1 MVALAY
7 ALAVIAGLWLG
18 VHWAFVAVMHAKAV
32 KERGS
37 LTAYWSVILL
47 PLALAGLILDAAFN
61 LTFGTVLYRELPREL
76 LFTARCKRHIAGEG
90 SRQRMAAFWQRQLNQ
105 FDPGHV

>member
-1 MVALAY
+1 MVAGYTA
-7 ALAVIAGLWLG
+7 AAIVGLWFV

-32 KERGS
+32 KERGAI
-37 LTAYWSVILL
+37 TTYWLVVLL
-47 PLALAGLILDAAFN
+47 PLVVLGLVLDLAFN
-61 LTFGTVLYRELPREL
+61 LTFGSVLFRELPREL
-76 LFTARCKRHIAGEG
+76 LFTSRCKRHIGGTG